1 MELAYK
7 NEKCNIDMF
16 NIALKPQSN
25 WVSLSCGDGRTR
37 TAVQTPHQ
45 RAFYTLS
52 LAFVFDQGLPSDRP
66 PKAYPLCLNG
76 T

>member
-25 WVSLSCGDGRTR
+25 WVSLSCGDGRTIR
-37 TAVQTPHQ
+37 GISRSSAEYSN
-45 RAFYTLS
+45 ALIIS
-52 LAFVFDQGLPSDRP
+52 A
-66 PKAYPLCLNG
+66 
-76 T
+76 